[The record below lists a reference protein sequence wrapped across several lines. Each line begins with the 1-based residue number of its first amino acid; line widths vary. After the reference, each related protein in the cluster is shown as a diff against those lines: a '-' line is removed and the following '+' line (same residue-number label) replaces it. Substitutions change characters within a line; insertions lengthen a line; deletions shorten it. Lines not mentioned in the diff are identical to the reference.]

1 MEKEGFGFTYSVCN
15 KCHLYFYKWIKLDG
29 KKKTQLEILDELK
42 CPICGAQTKVM
53 VSNKMNIIVRKL
65 VEKGYLIMNVYNKEM
80 GVEIGPIDDIKDNEI
95 FKHLPEGYKYS
106 YDPKSKTVI
115 IFNELLMQGNQSE
128 DYIRQ
133 KLVELMLWVNK
144 IPNAPS
150 SSPDEKLPI
159 RGTFMDKDAVERL
172 IESKKDAEDNKQL
185 YL

>member
-1 MEKEGFGFTYSVCN
+1 MEKEGFTYSVCN
-15 KCHLYFYKWIKLDG
+15 KCHLYFYKGIELDG
-29 KKKTQLEILDELK
+29 KKKTQLDILDELK

-53 VSNKMNIIVRKL
+53 VSNKMNIIIRKL
-65 VEKGYLIMNVYNKEM
+65 VEKGYIIINVYNKEM
-80 GVEIGPIDDIKDNEI
+80 GVEVGPIYDIKDNE
-95 FKHLPEGYKYS
+95 FLKSLPEGYKYS

-128 DYIRQ
+128 DYVKQ
-133 KLVELMLWVNK
+133 KSVELMLWVNK